1 MSGQNNNTAVVA
13 HRYYPKLSSVVNTD
27 DIPDILGFIKDGIVY
42 LFDKIHYKDL
52 QYNKSPRG
60 DAAFYSLSIVS
71 QRLDIELPSTGIYLV
86 LNPDA
91 DDATISA
98 FPITVE
104 YEWQILA
111 YLRDF
116 NLDNFSFSP
125 QEFFEIALRV
135 LNISEEQAIANFINT
150 FTEPIDDTTTN
161 LEQFVNDIN
170 AANSDLNLLTPT
182 QETKLTD
189 IVSEIH
195 AQTQKYATLIGFIT
209 YVLKNDL
216 NETKV
221 KLKEF
226 FRSLLPQDIEEY
238 IKNILIPKARATL
251 TLSAGI
257 EFPRSILKPVYDE
270 FGVNPCDDTLTGE
283 PLTELPEDANGGP
296 RVMLTFGE
304 ALFYADTEEGFGYNL
319 DLKLNTNFPAQIGNT
334 GLIIDI
340 QNLKIDLSK
349 NSNIVEADLDNRP
362 PEFMGVYTDLTTIYL
377 PKKWFKKETGQT
389 LAITG
394 ERLLIGTGGMSGTI
408 ALRATYAVDAAGQV
422 TDYFSEYFD
431 VNYPTTV
438 TSNNVEETVNSLPEL
453 VAHINALNTPYQL
466 KFKYPLSITTNTGV
480 INFEKET
487 DYNNFISTIDPN
499 QFMWFQ
505 LGSNPDKAWRLGFNR
520 FDLTFYHGQVTES
533 NLKAR
538 IEIPKF
544 KKPDNPT
551 EKAIIDLEG
560 HWYSEDDFSLTA
572 TFLPSGFPLKLFNF
586 MTINFLTAEVGK
598 AEDKFFLGTSCE
610 ISFQNA
616 IMQRVLGDQKIVLPK
631 LRVYEDGSIEIVGG
645 NAFIPTNISLNLGP
659 IEIAVTGIHFGS
671 HQQEKNGVMRK
682 YNYWGFDGAIS
693 LDPLGIDA
701 RGEGIK
707 YYYTTDN
714 DEHGGDGDS
723 FLRIQTIEVDL
734 IIPGTA
740 NPDSALAIINGMLSI
755 PEPGESPEYHGKIGL
770 KLPKARISGAAQMR
784 LQPKEPAFII
794 EAGIEMPTPIPL
806 AATGLAFYGFG
817 GLLGYKYVAEKEAVG
832 LVSGENTW
840 YEYYTY
846 PKRGVNI
853 EKFSGPPRTDQ
864 YDLPVALG
872 AGTVL
877 GTMHDDG
884 FLFSTRLMAILSLPS
899 VFILDGRANVLGERL
914 GIIDDTE
921 PPFFAGVAV
930 GDNSFEFWFGADYQL
945 PKSNGWIIDL
955 YAEVQA
961 GFFFNNPSAW
971 YLNFGTKDSPITA
984 RVLTIIT
991 AQSYLMLSARG
1002 IEAGARVDIS
1012 LKKNFF
1018 GIKVEIS
1025 AYVEVGGFISFE
1037 RFQLGGYIAF
1047 GGTIAI
1053 SVWKLVGFRV
1063 SLDAILS
1070 AEAAKPFL
1078 LFAQV
1083 RIRVCIRI
1091 IFKICKTFKVKLK
1104 WEKDN
1109 SVDRTPIP
1117 ALSDGSNPNYP
1128 DRTKEAVQGVHMM
1141 TNETFELNYFAS
1153 VPGAGEIDKVI
1164 PLDTY
1169 IDFKAMKGLVPGAIS
1184 EKIGGHTG
1192 AAKNFTDLIPP
1203 NKVVRGGHELRQVK
1217 HKYSIEN
1224 IEIFMAD
1231 GNNWRPYHPFKAV
1244 VPTDERDSVNHLRIG
1259 YWQRNGEQ
1267 YDSIRLLATN
1277 PFSYMEAGEPG
1288 WFIPEE
1294 YGITPSELYC
1304 VTTLEKGD
1312 CSDFLEKPLGSKY
1325 YRPNGYVGH
1334 YIDGAYYSIEEGTGD
1349 LEQTIYVQ
1357 DMNWSIPLVKSS
1369 NGEDLDNVYLDRM
1382 RMTINGSN
1390 SVVNLDVNSALIY
1403 TEANGIATN
1412 LVELSETYLTAI
1424 NTLLF
1429 DNSSEPLTSFV
1440 FTNVSV
1446 EGENLSISVQVKS
1459 DYEFISTGSNAQ
1471 VFSTLYLSRAYG
1483 NIGESSLGGAMRS
1496 TETLLISSNE
1506 PVAVGCMEVTD
1517 VENNHDYA
1525 QSLQFSNADR
1535 LIIILPESS
1544 VTTDLRLTTYAE
1556 GVTIRYYR
1564 TILSDTASTP
1574 QYALIHEVYKTKAE
1588 LNSIVSYTNEA
1599 ELTSKITVTPKSA
1612 NAHLIRAVREEIAEL
1627 QEATYDSETG
1637 QIIPLT
1643 AAQQAQL
1650 EALQAELAQL
1660 EAEGCSIQTDT
1671 TPKQR
1676 IVAEIYNEI
1685 DNDGIDEYRF
1695 RVYNE
1700 KCEIVLSSSTRYYSK
1715 EAAIGELK
1723 TSVFT
1728 ILNENNSIVI
1738 KETVDNR
1745 YYFNVVDNTGEVIAR
1760 RIEYFKTLK
1769 ECENEIARLK
1779 LLLATSTMVIG
1790 EVGCGEETAQP
1801 IALAARESVVIN
1813 PTNIGISNTIFNSYK
1828 YTHAETNSQRVNWY
1842 SKMKFIGGNCY
1853 AVGYPSVNVAGSSY
1867 NDGVLTKLDAFGKV
1881 IFSKAYYIDGSQ
1893 PIRFKE
1899 IEELSDGNLLIIG
1912 RGYSRRLYYLK
1923 VDTNGNILW
1932 QRYFTCEQG
1941 LDEHRM
1947 SVVKT
1952 QKRTFFITCLSSR
1965 RDILYVLEIN
1975 ENGDVVNQ
1983 TGLNNEGKYW
1993 YEVGASCLDPK
2004 GGLLVGIRR
2013 RATSSPNPHSSIIV
2027 HFDAN
2032 LQLKFNYLINSKSQ
2046 VEVTDMIMHEE
2057 RLYFILD
2064 NITTSEST
2072 LTYIPYSDKEFK
2084 EYSSRKLP
2092 IFRNWK
2098 LTGSDKKNSVIV
2110 ANNAAPIYRIAIQS
2124 DESLAIDAEFD
2135 FNTPTTLS
2143 GIKDIWYDEE
2153 QKNYTLITNEYLAL
2167 LKEDL
2172 ASCVTKKSEKATELT
2187 KREFTY
2193 VKQNSAIGDFKV
2205 RPVVISEIRT
2215 LEQDLKLIDEL
2226 CPADDGGGNGD
2237 CNKDET
2243 LCNFQA
2249 LLKKALFTCI
2259 DYNAKDLF
2267 YDNWDCFLKM
2277 IASIETFDAQN
2288 PQYGLVVALASDI
2301 NTLIRYPEVARPP
2314 MLDVAVSYA
2323 NTILDKMYELGD
2335 CDCED
2340 DCVKDPVICAAY
2352 EELVQIYNECF
2363 VQIET
2368 SEQVDASLDCFE
2380 AFRQVIKDLA
2390 NVPGLSLPAAVSTEY
2405 ENYVVILNRIE
2416 GLVGHHEQI
2425 LRFRDL
2431 NDSAILLMQLLEE
2444 AGNCGCNGGGTTE
2457 DPHICNTSVQQ
2468 VCWLSIEQHEYNETI
2483 PGYEEIVLEQEDMEE
2498 AVQRTAQPI
2507 WRPNSTFYVHYQ
2519 LKDEVDN
2526 GAGGD
2531 TFDYYYGFKTA
2542 GPIGHFHNADGVT
2555 YGNEYEDV
2563 TDINTIINRVDANG
2577 VPSLSG
2583 TLANPDAYPL
2593 TSLRQYIDYDK
2604 SYPNA
2609 DGNLLQAKPVFYGQE
2624 QCRITLYFTKPLAY
2638 HMLRSWEGYLGSPE
2652 LTGSMHIA
2660 IKDPVS
2666 NVVIPYPLP
2675 IDFNDETVPLPE
2687 GNGEGGVPWID
2698 DNDPRIPLNIRM
2710 LNNFINYINENND
2723 AIECTF
2729 DIGNAIQPQSY
2740 AYSVTLTNLKPRKL
2754 YTALIY
2760 NAFETESN
2768 NVVSSE
2774 QVHNYVFQTS
2784 RYQNFEAQVNSYMLI
2799 DEDNSDNNR
2808 QAVFNVELPNLTPAD
2823 ITTAYNIVDGN
2834 SDTNSDALETQYLD
2848 VFDRLLE
2855 GVLGMTPLDPP
2866 VNTEFNKI
2874 LDGDGNLIAI
2884 LIRNPEPFNIP
2895 KIPIE
2900 QINGE
2905 EEIFEDGST
2914 VGHRGA
2920 IRVFDK
2926 ATDVDD
2932 DAYKVLYS
2940 KDYSQALIMHDSK
2953 QITAETLSFKF
2964 RYLIWEVNKYVI
2976 DDTAKAEDILLAQ

>member
-1 MSGQNNNTAVVA
+1 MSGQNNNTAMVA
-13 HRYYPKLSSVVNTD
+13 HRYYPKLSSVVSTD

-116 NLDNFSFSP
+116 NLDNFSFAP

-150 FTEPIDDTTTN
+150 FTEPIDDNTTN
-161 LEQFVNDIN
+161 LEQFVNDVN
-170 AANSDLNLLTPT
+170 AANSSLNLLTPT

-195 AQTQKYATLIGFIT
+195 VQTQKYATLIGFIT
-209 YVLKNDL
+209 YILKNDL
-216 NETKV
+216 NETKT
-221 KLKEF
+221 KLKAF

-270 FGVNPCDDTLTGE
+270 FGVNPCDNSSTGE

-296 RVMLTFGE
+296 KVMLTFGE

-319 DLKLNTNFPAQIGNT
+319 DLVLNTNFPAQIGNT

-340 QNLKIDLSK
+340 QNLKIDLSR
-349 NSNIVEADLDNRP
+349 NSNIIEADLDNRP

-431 VNYPTTV
+431 LNYPVTV
-438 TSNNVEETVNSLPEL
+438 LSNETPEVINSETEL
-453 VAHINALNTPYQL
+453 LTHINALGTPYQL
-466 KFKYPLSITTNTGV
+466 KFEYPLAVTTNTGV
-480 INFEKET
+480 LNFEKET
-487 DYNNFISTIDPN
+487 DYNSFITAIDPN

-560 HWYSEDDFSLTA
+560 HWYSEDDFALTA

-586 MTINFLTAEVGK
+586 MTVNFLTAEVGK
-598 AEDKFFLGTSCE
+598 EEDKFFLGTSCE

-671 HQQEKNGVMRK
+671 HQQERNGVMRK

-714 DEHGGDGDS
+714 DEYDDDGHS

-740 NPDSALAIINGMLSI
+740 DPDSALAIINGMLSI
-755 PEPGESPEYHGKIGL
+755 PEPGESPEYEGKIGL

-817 GLLGYKYVAEKEAVG
+817 GILGYKYVAEKEAVG

-846 PKRGVNI
+846 PQRGVNLD
-853 EKFSGPPRTDQ
+853 KFSGPPRTNQ
-864 YDLPVALG
+864 YSLPVAVG

-877 GTMHDDG
+877 GTLHDDG

-914 GIIDDTE
+914 GILDNTE

-930 GDNSFEFWFGADYQL
+930 GDDSFEFWFGADYQL

-971 YLNFGTKDSPITA
+971 YLNFGTKQSPITA

-991 AQSYLMLSARG
+991 AQSFLMLSAQG
-1002 IEAGARVDIS
+1002 IEAGARVDLE

-1018 GIKVEIS
+1018 GIKVKIS

-1037 RFQLGGYIAF
+1037 RFQLGGYVAF

-1053 SVWKLVGFRV
+1053 SVWKIVGFRV

-1078 LFAQV
+1078 LYAEV
-1083 RIRVCIRI
+1083 RVRVCIRI
-1091 IFKICKTFKVKLK
+1091 IVKICKTFKVKLK
-1104 WEKDN
+1104 WEKDT
-1109 SVDRTPIP
+1109 SVDRTPIAP
-1117 ALSDGSNPNYP
+1117 LANGDNPNYP
-1128 DRTKEAVQGVHMM
+1128 DRTKEAVQGVHML
-1141 TNETFELNYFAS
+1141 TNETFELDYFES
-1153 VPGAGEIDKVI
+1153 VPTAGNITKVI

-1192 AAKNFTDLIPP
+1192 AAKNFIDLIPP
-1203 NKVVRGGHELRQVK
+1203 KKVVRGGKEVRQVK

-1224 IEIFMAD
+1224 IGIYMAD
-1231 GNNWRPYHPFKAV
+1231 GSNWRPYHPFEAV
-1244 VPTDERDSVNHLRIG
+1244 VPAIERPNVDHLRIG

-1294 YGITPSELYC
+1294 YGITPSELFC
-1304 VTTLEKGD
+1304 TTKLESGD
-1312 CSDFLEKPLGSKY
+1312 CSDFLAKPLGSKY
-1325 YRPNGYVGH
+1325 YRPNGYIGH
-1334 YIDGAYYSIEEGTGD
+1334 YIDGAYYSIEEGTND
-1349 LEQTIYVQ
+1349 LEQTMYIQ
-1357 DMNWSIPLVKSS
+1357 DMNWSIPMVDPN
-1369 NGEDLDNVYLDRM
+1369 NGQNVDTVYFDRL
-1382 RMTINGSN
+1382 RMFLNGSN
-1390 SVVNLDVNSALIY
+1390 TVVNIGANSALIY
-1403 TEANGIATN
+1403 TEQSGIAAN

-1429 DNSSEPLTSFV
+1429 ANNSEPLTSFE
-1440 FTNVSV
+1440 FTNVAV
-1446 EGENLSISVQVKS
+1446 EGENLTISVRVKS
-1459 DYEFISTGSNAQ
+1459 DYEFASSGVNAQ
-1471 VFSTLYLSRAYG
+1471 VFSTVYLSRSYG
-1483 NIGESSLGGAMRS
+1483 NTGGSSLGVPIRT
-1496 TETLLISSNE
+1496 TETILISDND
-1506 PVAVGCMEVTD
+1506 PAPVGCMEVTD
-1517 VENNHDYA
+1517 VENNFNYA
-1525 QSLQFSNADR
+1525 QSLQFSNADT
-1535 LIIILPESS
+1535 LVIILPDAS
-1544 VTTDLRLTTYAE
+1544 VTTDLKLTTYAE
-1556 GVTIRYYR
+1556 GVTIRYYK
-1564 TILSDTASTP
+1564 TQISDTANVP
-1574 QYALIHEVYKTKAE
+1574 QYVEIHEVYKTKAQ
-1588 LNSIVSYTNEA
+1588 LSSPVSYTNEN
-1599 ELTSKITVTPKSA
+1599 ELTTRITVTPKSA
-1612 NAHLIRAVREEIAEL
+1612 NAHLIRAVREQIAEL

-1650 EALQAELAQL
+1650 DALQVELAQL
-1660 EAEGCSIQTDT
+1660 EAQGCSVQSTAT
-1671 TPKQR
+1671 TTIATSKKR
-1676 IVAEIYNEI
+1676 VVAEIYNEI
-1685 DNDGIDEYRF
+1685 DKDGIDEYRF
-1695 RVYNE
+1695 RVFNSS
-1700 KCEIVLSSSTRYYSK
+1700 CEIVLSSSAHHHSK
-1715 EAAIGELK
+1715 EATIGEL
-1723 TSVFT
+1723 TAAVEA
-1728 ILNENNSIVI
+1728 IVNEKDSIVV

-1745 YYFNVVDNTGEVIAR
+1745 YYFNVVDSRGEVIAR
-1760 RIEYFKTLK
+1760 RIEYFKTPKKCDTAIANLK
-1769 ECENEIARLK
+1769 S
-1779 LLLATSTMVIG
+1779 LLATSTLAIG
-1790 EVGCGEETAQP
+1790 EEGCGQAKSIPQPQTA
-1801 IALAARESVVIN
+1801 ATARAVQA
-1813 PTNIGISNTIFNSYK
+1813 ISLPNTIFNSYAYVLPK
-1828 YTHAETNSQRVNWY
+1828 TDSKRVNWY
-1842 SKMKFIGGNCY
+1842 AKMKRIGGSYY
-1853 AVGYPSVNVAGSSY
+1853 AVGYPSLNIAGSTD
-1867 NDGVLTKLDAFGKV
+1867 NDGVLTKLDVFGKV
-1881 IFSKAYYIDGSQ
+1881 VFSKAYYIDNQ
-1893 PIRFKE
+1893 PIQFKE
-1899 IEELSDGNLLIIG
+1899 IEEMSDGNLLIIA
-1912 RGYSRRLYYLK
+1912 RLYSSRLFYIK

-1932 QRYFTCEQG
+1932 QRYFICEQS
-1941 LDEHRM
+1941 LDTHRF
-1947 SVVKT
+1947 SIVKT
-1952 QKRTFFITCLSSR
+1952 KRNTFFLMCLSSQR
-1965 RDILYVLEIN
+1965 NHLYIFEIS
-1975 ENGDVVNQ
+1975 EDGEVINQ
-1983 TGLNNEGKYW
+1983 TGLNSQEKYQ
-1993 YEVGASCLDPK
+1993 YEIGDSCLDPE
-2004 GGLLVGIRR
+2004 GGILIGIRR
-2013 RATSSPNPHSSIIV
+2013 RATSSPNEHSTIIV
-2027 HFDAN
+2027 HFDSS
-2032 LQLKFNYLINSKSQ
+2032 LKLKFNYLINSKAQ
-2046 VEVTDMIMHEE
+2046 VEITDMLMHEN

-2064 NITTSEST
+2064 NITSREST
-2072 LTYIPYSDKEFK
+2072 ITYIPYNNKEFK
-2084 EYSSRKLP
+2084 EYSSRVLP
-2092 IFRNWK
+2092 IYRNWK
-2098 LTGSDKKNSVIV
+2098 LTGSDKSGTVIV
-2110 ANNAAPIYRIAIQS
+2110 ANADAPLYRVAIMP
-2124 DESLAIDAEFD
+2124 DESLAIDATID
-2135 FNTPTTLS
+2135 FNTPSPLK
-2143 GIKDIWYDEE
+2143 GIRDIHYDAE
-2153 QKNYTLITNEYLAL
+2153 QKVYTLVTDEYLAVL
-2167 LKEDL
+2167 QEGL
-2172 ASCVTKKSEKATELT
+2172 ASCITQQQDKVMELPR
-2187 KREFTY
+2187 REFNY
-2193 VKQNSAIGDFKV
+2193 LKQDTSVESFKQRSFTV
-2205 RPVVISEIRT
+2205 SDIRP
-2215 LEQDLKLIDEL
+2215 LEQDLRLEKEL
-2226 CPADDGGGNGD
+2226 CPSDDGGSGD
-2237 CNKDET
+2237 CTKDEL
-2243 LCNFQA
+2243 LCNFHQIA
-2249 LLKKALFTCI
+2249 RDALFACI
-2259 DYNAKDLF
+2259 DYNAKDPF
-2267 YDNWDCFLKM
+2267 NDNWNCFLDF
-2277 IASIETFDAQN
+2277 IARIEKFDGLN
-2288 PQYGLVVALASDI
+2288 PQYGLVATLSGDI
-2301 NTLIRYPEVARPP
+2301 NVLLQYPEVARPP
-2314 MLDVAVSYA
+2314 ILEIAVGYA
-2323 NTILDKMYELGD
+2323 NTILAKIYELGD
-2335 CDCED
+2335 CDCAG
-2340 DCVKDPVICAAY
+2340 DCVKDPVICEAY
-2352 EELVQIYNECF
+2352 DKLVEAYNQCF
-2363 VQIET
+2363 PRIQT
-2368 SEQVDASLDCFE
+2368 SADVDASLDCF
-2380 AFRQVIKDLA
+2380 QVFQQVVKDLGIT
-2390 NVPGLSLPAAVSTEY
+2390 PGVVLPASVEEEY
-2405 ENYVVILNRIE
+2405 NNYTRIFDQIRE
-2416 GLVGHHEQI
+2416 LVGHHEQI

-2431 NDSAILLMQLLEE
+2431 NASAILLMQLIEA
-2444 AGNCGCNGGGTTE
+2444 AGNCGCTGGGVDE
-2457 DPHICNTSVQQ
+2457 EPQICNTSLQQ
-2468 VCWLSIEQHEYNETI
+2468 VCWLSIETFEYNQTI
-2483 PGYEEIVLEQEDMEE
+2483 PGQPAVEQEQQDMEE
-2498 AVQRTAQPI
+2498 AVQYTAQPI
-2507 WRPNSTFYVHYQ
+2507 WRPNSTFYVHYK

-2526 GAGGD
+2526 GVGGD

-2555 YGNEYEDV
+2555 YGNEYSDPSNV
-2563 TDINTIINRVDANG
+2563 NTIINRLDEND

-2583 TLANPDAYPL
+2583 KLTNPDKYPL

-2638 HMLRSWEGYLGSPE
+2638 HMLRSWEAYLGSPE
-2652 LTGSMHIA
+2652 LTGAMHIA

-2666 NVVIPYPLP
+2666 DVTIPYPLP
-2675 IDFNDETVPLPE
+2675 INYHETVPSTDGTGPD
-2687 GNGEGGVPWID
+2687 GEEWIND
-2698 DNDPRIPLNIRM
+2698 DDPRIPLNIRL
-2710 LNNFINYINENND
+2710 LNNFINYINDNSD
-2723 AIECTF
+2723 AIECTLA
-2729 DIGNAIQPQSY
+2729 IGNAIQPQSY
-2740 AYSVTLTNLKPRKL
+2740 AYSVVVTNLKPQKL

-2768 NVVSSE
+2768 DVVSSA

-2784 RYQNFEAQVNSYMLI
+2784 RYQNFESQVNSYLLV
-2799 DEDNSDNNR
+2799 DEDDPSNTR
-2808 QAVFNVELPNLTPAD
+2808 QAVFNVPLPALDAD
-2823 ITTAYNIVDGN
+2823 AIDTAYNIIAGN
-2834 SDTNSDALETQYLD
+2834 ADADSDALETQYLD

-2855 GVLGMTPLDPP
+2855 GVFGMTPLDPA

-2874 LDGDGNLIAI
+2874 LDDQGNIIAI

-2900 QINGE
+2900 QVNGT
-2905 EEIFEDGST
+2905 EEIFEAGST
-2914 VGHRGA
+2914 EPHRGT

-2926 ATDVDD
+2926 VTNVDD

-2940 KDYSQALIMHDSK
+2940 KDYSQAIIMHVSK
-2953 QITAETLSFKF
+2953 QITAETLHFKF
-2964 RYLIWEVNKYVI
+2964 RYLIWDVNKYVI
-2976 DDTAKAEDILLAQ
+2976 DYTAKAEDIVLAQ

>member
-1 MSGQNNNTAVVA
+1 MSGQNNNTAIVA
-13 HRYYPKLSSVVNTD
+13 HRYYPKLSSVVSTD

-116 NLDNFSFSP
+116 NLDNFSFAP

-150 FTEPIDDTTTN
+150 FTEPVDASTTS
-161 LEQFVNDIN
+161 LEQFVNDVN
-170 AANSDLNLLTPT
+170 AANSSLNLLTPT
-182 QETKLTD
+182 QETTLRD
-189 IVSEIH
+189 VVSEIH

-209 YVLKNDL
+209 YILKNDL
-216 NETKV
+216 NETKT
-221 KLKEF
+221 KLKAF

-270 FGVNPCDDTLTGE
+270 FGVNPCDNSLTGE

-296 RVMLTFGE
+296 KVMLTFGE

-340 QNLKIDLSK
+340 QNLKIDLSR

-408 ALRATYAVDAAGQV
+408 ALRATYAVDEAGEV

-431 VNYPTTV
+431 VNYPTNV
-438 TSNNVEETVNSLPEL
+438 ISNDVEETVNSLSEL
-453 VAHINALNTPYQL
+453 VAHINSLNSPYQL
-466 KFKYPLSITTNTGV
+466 KFAYPLEITTNTGV
-480 INFEKET
+480 IEFEKEA
-487 DYNNFISTIDPN
+487 DYNNFISAIDPN

-598 AEDKFFLGTSCE
+598 DDDKFFLGTSCE

-616 IMQRVLGDQKIVLPK
+616 IMERVLGDQKIVIPK
-631 LRVYEDGSIEIVGG
+631 LRVYEDGSMEIVGG

-714 DEHGGDGDS
+714 EEHGGDGDS

-740 NPDSALAIINGMLSI
+740 DPDNALAIINGMLSI
-755 PEPGESPEYHGKIGL
+755 PEPGESPEYEGKIGL

-817 GLLGYKYVAEKEAVG
+817 GLLGYKYVAEKEAIG

-846 PKRGVNI
+846 PKRGVNLD
-853 EKFSGPPRTDQ
+853 KFSGPPRTNQ
-864 YDLPVALG
+864 YNLPVAVG

-914 GIIDDTE
+914 GILDDTE

-971 YLNFGTKDSPITA
+971 YLNFGTKQSPITA

-1002 IEAGARVDIS
+1002 IEAGARVDLS

-1047 GGTIAI
+1047 GGTISI
-1053 SVWKLVGFRV
+1053 SVWKIVGFRV

-1078 LFAQV
+1078 LYAEV
-1083 RIRVCIRI
+1083 RVRVCIRI
-1091 IFKICKTFKVKLK
+1091 IVKICKTFKVKLK

-1117 ALSDGSNPNYP
+1117 PLANGDNPNYP
-1128 DRTKEAVQGVHMM
+1128 DRTEEAVQGVHML
-1141 TNETFELNYFAS
+1141 TNETFALNYFPNEPAPS
-1153 VPGAGEIDKVI
+1153 EIDKVI

-1184 EKIGGHTG
+1184 DKIGGHTG
-1192 AAKNFTDLIPP
+1192 AAENFIDLIPP
-1203 NKVVRGGHELRQVK
+1203 NKVVRGGKEIRQVK

-1224 IEIFMAD
+1224 IGIYMAD
-1231 GNNWRPYHPFKAV
+1231 GSNWRPYHPFEAV
-1244 VPTDERDSVNHLRIG
+1244 VPVAERPNVDHLRIG

-1288 WFIPEE
+1288 WFIPEQ

-1304 VTTLEKGD
+1304 VSKLETGD
-1312 CSDFLEKPLGSKY
+1312 CSDVLEKALGTKY
-1325 YRPNGYVGH
+1325 YRPNGYIGH

-1349 LEQTIYVQ
+1349 LEETIYVQ
-1357 DMNWSIPLVKSS
+1357 DMNWSIPMTHAS
-1369 NGEDLDNVYLDRM
+1369 NGENVDTVFFDRL
-1382 RMTINGSN
+1382 RVFLNGSN
-1390 SVVNLDVNSALIY
+1390 QYFDLGVSTLIY
-1403 TEANGIATN
+1403 TDANGIAADLIT
-1412 LVELSETYLTAI
+1412 LAGEYLTEI
-1424 NTLLF
+1424 NTLLL
-1429 DNSSEPLTSFV
+1429 NNNSEPLRSFE
-1440 FTNVSV
+1440 FTNVAVENGNLNVSV
-1446 EGENLSISVQVKS
+1446 RVKS
-1459 DYEFISTGSNAQ
+1459 DYEFATSGANAQ
-1471 VFSTLYLSRAYG
+1471 IFSTLYLSRSYG
-1483 NIGESSLGGAMRS
+1483 GSGSSSLGTPIRT
-1496 TETLLISSNE
+1496 TETIVTSSNE
-1506 PVAVGCMEVTD
+1506 PTPVGCMEVTD
-1517 VENNHDYA
+1517 VANNFNYA
-1525 QSLQFSNADR
+1525 QSLQFSNADT
-1535 LIIILPESS
+1535 LVIILP
-1544 VTTDLRLTTYAE
+1544 VATVNTDLKLTTYAE
-1556 GVTIRYYR
+1556 GVTIRYYK
-1564 TILSDTASTP
+1564 TLLSDTANTP
-1574 QYALIHEVYKTKAE
+1574 QYQLVHEVYKTRAE
-1588 LNSIVSYTNEA
+1588 LSNVVSYTNEA
-1599 ELTSKITVTPKSA
+1599 DLITRITVTPKSA

-1643 AAQQAQL
+1643 AEQQAQL
-1650 EALQAELAQL
+1650 AALQAELAQL
-1660 EAEGCSIQTDT
+1660 EAQGCSQAQSELPSKTS
-1671 TPKQR
+1671 
-1676 IVAEIYNEI
+1676 
-1685 DNDGIDEYRF
+1685 GG
-1695 RVYNE
+1695 
-1700 KCEIVLSSSTRYYSK
+1700 SK
-1715 EAAIGELK
+1715 EVKSAPV
-1723 TSVFT
+1723 S
-1728 ILNENNSIVI
+1728 S
-1738 KETVDNR
+1738 
-1745 YYFNVVDNTGEVIAR
+1745 
-1760 RIEYFKTLK
+1760 
-1769 ECENEIARLK
+1769 
-1779 LLLATSTMVIG
+1779 
-1790 EVGCGEETAQP
+1790 
-1801 IALAARESVVIN
+1801 
-1813 PTNIGISNTIFNSYK
+1813 TIFNSYY
-1828 YTHAETNSQRVNWY
+1828 YTAPQAKGQLSNAYT
-1842 SKMKFIGGNCY
+1842 KMKHIGDSYY
-1853 AVGYPSVNVAGSSY
+1853 AVGYPLFNVVGSSDT
-1867 NDGVLTKLDAFGKV
+1867 DGVLTKLDAAGKV
-1881 IFSKAYYIDGSQ
+1881 MFSKVYFIDNQ
-1893 PIRFKE
+1893 PVKFLDIH
-1899 IEELSDGNLLIIG
+1899 ELSDGNILIIASLLG
-1912 RGYSRRLYYLK
+1912 EKLFYIK
-1923 VDTNGNILW
+1923 VDTDGRILW
-1932 QRYFTCEQG
+1932 QRYVICEQG
-1941 LDEHRM
+1941 LDEHRV

-1952 QKRTFFITCLSSR
+1952 RRQSFFITCLSTKR
-1965 RDILYVLEIN
+1965 EQVFVFEIA
-1975 ENGDVVNQ
+1975 ESGELINQ
-1983 TGLNNEGKYW
+1983 TGLEGDGKYS
-1993 YEVGASCLDPK
+1993 YEIGASCLDPE

-2013 RATSSPNPHSSIIV
+2013 RGTEKSDKNQSMIV
-2027 HFDAN
+2027 HFDGGLRFLEN
-2032 LQLKFNYLINSKSQ
+2032 HLINSES
-2046 VEVTDMIMHEE
+2046 EIEITDMLIHED

-2064 NITTSEST
+2064 NVSISEST
-2072 LTYIPYSDKEFK
+2072 ISYLSYNGKEFK
-2084 EYSSRKLP
+2084 ELSTRVLP
-2092 IFRNWK
+2092 AFKDWK
-2098 LTGSDKKNSVIV
+2098 LTGSDKPNTVIV
-2110 ANNAAPIYRIAIQS
+2110 AHNETPVYRIGIQA
-2124 DESLAIDAEFD
+2124 DQSLAIDTMFD
-2135 FNTPTTLS
+2135 FNTTSPIK
-2143 GIKDIWYDEE
+2143 GISDILYNGERKE
-2153 QKNYTLITNEYLAL
+2153 YTFITDTYLAVL
-2167 LKEDL
+2167 GEDL
-2172 ASCVTKKSEKATELT
+2172 ESCVTIKDERIKELPA
-2187 KREFTY
+2187 RVFTY
-2193 VKQNSAIGDFKV
+2193 TKIDAQIKDFKQQPYV
-2205 RPVVISEIRT
+2205 DGSIRDVEQNLQ
-2215 LEQDLKLIDEL
+2215 LEEEL
-2226 CPADDGGGNGD
+2226 CNGGGNGD

-2243 LCNFQA
+2243 LCNFYETLQA
-2249 LLKKALFTCI
+2249 ALFGCI
-2259 DYNAKDLF
+2259 DYRAKDPF
-2267 YDNWDCFLKM
+2267 NDNWNCFLDM
-2277 IASIETFDAQN
+2277 IKSIEEFDALN
-2288 PQYGLVVALASDI
+2288 PQYELIKLLEADI
-2301 NTLIRYPEVARPP
+2301 NTLLAYPEFARPP
-2314 MLDVAVSYA
+2314 ILEGAIGYA
-2323 NTILDKMYELGD
+2323 NVILDKIYEIGK
-2335 CDCED
+2335 CDCPGDGTE
-2340 DCVKDPVICAAY
+2340 VPV
-2352 EELVQIYNECF
+2352 V
-2363 VQIET
+2363 
-2368 SEQVDASLDCFE
+2368 
-2380 AFRQVIKDLA
+2380 
-2390 NVPGLSLPAAVSTEY
+2390 
-2405 ENYVVILNRIE
+2405 
-2416 GLVGHHEQI
+2416 
-2425 LRFRDL
+2425 
-2431 NDSAILLMQLLEE
+2431 
-2444 AGNCGCNGGGTTE
+2444 
-2457 DPHICNTSVQQ
+2457 CNTSLQQ
-2468 VCWLSIEQHEYNETI
+2468 VCWLSVEKFEYNQTI
-2483 PGYEEIVLEQEDMEE
+2483 PGLPALEQEQQDMEE
-2498 AVQRTAQPI
+2498 AVQYTAQPI

-2555 YGNEYEDV
+2555 YGNEYDED
-2563 TDINTIINRVDANG
+2563 DNLINRVDSNG
-2577 VPSLSG
+2577 NPSAAGKL
-2583 TLANPDAYPL
+2583 TNPDKYPL

-2638 HMLRSWEGYLGSPE
+2638 HMLRSWESYLGSDS
-2652 LTGSMHIA
+2652 LTGAMHIA

-2666 NVVIPYPLP
+2666 DVTIPYPLP
-2675 IDFNDETVPLPE
+2675 IDYNEDSVPLPE

-2698 DNDPRIPLNIRM
+2698 DNDPRIPLNIRL

-2729 DIGNAIQPQSY
+2729 TVGNAIQPQSY
-2740 AYSVTLTNLKPRKL
+2740 AYSVTLTNLKPQKL

-2768 NVVSSE
+2768 DVVSSA

-2784 RYQNFEAQVNSYMLI
+2784 RYQNFEAQVNSYLLV
-2799 DEDNSDNNR
+2799 DEDDTNNTR
-2808 QAVFNVELPNLTPAD
+2808 QAVFNVALPNLTPSD
-2823 ITTAYNIVDGN
+2823 IDTAYNIVDGN
-2834 SDTNSDALETQYLD
+2834 PDANSDALETQYLD

-2855 GVLGMTPLDPP
+2855 GVLGMQPLDPA

-2874 LDGDGNLIAI
+2874 LDGDGNIIAI

-2895 KIPIE
+2895 KIPIA
-2900 QINGE
+2900 QINGI
-2905 EEIFEDGST
+2905 EEIFEAGST

-2926 ATDVDD
+2926 VTDVDD

-2940 KDYSQALIMHDSK
+2940 KDYSQAIIMHESK
-2953 QITAETLSFKF
+2953 QITADKLSFKF
-2964 RYLIWEVNKYVI
+2964 RYLIWDVNTYVI
-2976 DDTAKAEDILLAQ
+2976 DDTARAEDIVLAQ